1 MRSPVVPV
9 LVVLSI
15 SAFALVP
22 GCGDDALPD
31 DPRGDTSAPQPTV
44 DPAVLELHAVSSE
57 VLGRARALG
66 VSGDEFLALYDSA
79 DPRALA
85 KRLGYSPA
93 EEQELVD
100 RMMRARDDLFER
112 HPEVVEQARGA
123 DPCTDCER
131 EAVAGVAKH
140 LDAPVSSSELARQQ
154 IICDIPGLIGDL
166 YGCMRASL
174 WSTGCARRAICTNC
188 DGAAL
193 DALCSF

>member
-1 MRSPVVPV
+1 MRSPVVPF

-15 SAFALVP
+15 SFVALGA
-22 GCGDDALPD
+22 GCGHDALPD
-31 DPRGDTSAPQPTV
+31 EPRADSSSPAVTI
-44 DPAVLELHAVSSE
+44 DPAVQELRAVSAE
-57 VLGRARALG
+57 VIERARAFG
-66 VSGDEFLALYDSA
+66 VGGDEFLALYDSA

-85 KRLGYSPA
+85 KRLGYSLA

-100 RMMRARDDLFER
+100 RMMRARDDLFGR
-112 HPEVVEQARGA
+112 HPELVEQARGA

-131 EAVAGVAKH
+131 EAVAVVAEY

-154 IICDIPGLIGDL
+154 IICNIPDLIGDL

>member
-1 MRSPVVPV
+1 MRSPVVPF

-15 SAFALVP
+15 SLVA
-22 GCGDDALPD
+22 GCGHDALPD
-31 DPRGDTSAPQPTV
+31 EPRADSSSPAVTI
-44 DPAVLELHAVSSE
+44 DPAVQELRAVSAE
-57 VLGRARALG
+57 VIARARAFG
-66 VSGDEFLALYDSA
+66 VGGDEFLALYDSA